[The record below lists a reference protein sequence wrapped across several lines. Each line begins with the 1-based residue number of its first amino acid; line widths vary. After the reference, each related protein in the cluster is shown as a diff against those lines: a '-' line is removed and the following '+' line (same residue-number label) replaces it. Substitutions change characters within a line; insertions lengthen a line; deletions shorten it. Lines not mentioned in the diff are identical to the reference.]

1 MNWFNLVTS
10 GATRR
15 DVVGEKENLAEKEP
29 QKLKE
34 LSAAWNKWNSQMV
47 DPALRP
53 RQALPSTEQA
63 SATTVQIEMERLAAI

>member
-47 DPALRP
+47 DPAWGP
-53 RQALPSTEQA
+53 PPG
-63 SATTVQIEMERLAAI
+63 AAVNRAGKRNNRAN